1 MRTNFLGLLL
11 FFASVLAALGGDLL
25 GEDMGKTYSANFW
38 MVGFLF
44 AVIFMADGFA
54 SAIKANKLNLKIKK
68 LEQELAGADSDTDT
82 DYAALKSKYESL
94 LVVNS
99 KLNEKLT
106 RSE

>member
-25 GEDMGKTYSANFW
+25 GKDVGKIYSSNFW
-38 MVGFLF
+38 MIGFLF

-54 SAIKANKLNLKIKK
+54 NAIKANKLNLKIKK
-68 LEQELAGADSDTDT
+68 LEQELAGADGDNDF
-82 DYAALKSKYESL
+82 AALKSKYESL

-99 KLNEKLT
+99 KLNEKLS

>member
-1 MRTNFLGLLL
+1 MRTNFFGA
-11 FFASVLAALGGDLL
+11 FIIFCICTGCSGGDLL

-68 LEQELAGADSDTDT
+68 LEQELAGADGDT